1 MIIRGPDLLGTVSAI
16 QRHIRADRAQ
26 LQTFQDAKL
35 RRLLVH
41 AYEHVPYYRKL
52 FDRQR
57 LHPRHIRG
65 TIDLELIPITTKQD
79 LRDLPPSEIVTKGVD
94 PCSLVS
100 VRTNGSTG
108 EPFVVRRTGVE
119 QGFHTMF
126 RQRAY
131 EAFGLGLRG
140 RIAAISYPRPRHPRD
155 TKVVGRWLSAMG
167 VHPTLR
173 IDGLQD
179 PEAIAEQ
186 LEAFQ
191 PDLITALPGMLHRV
205 ADHLVDSGKG
215 RVRPRIVVVGG
226 EVLTPLVRRRL
237 IEAFGVAPLQTYA
250 SHEFQLL
257 GWECRTLGGIHTCDD
272 GAIVEVLNE
281 GRRALPGEEGEVV
294 ATNLHAY
301 AMPFIRY
308 RLADLV
314 TRGAETCACGQP
326 FSVIGAIR
334 GRMIDY
340 FPLPN
345 GRVVHPYQI
354 LQSLQPGDDTW
365 IRQCQLLQD
374 RPDRVIMSI
383 VAAGAP
389 APELE
394 RRIVG
399 SVQPLL
405 GPGVEFQIRIVDEI
419 PLEAGGKF
427 RHARSLMASD
437 YEAAPAIAL
446 NG

>member
-1 MIIRGPDLLGTVSAI
+1 MANG
-16 QRHIRADRAQ
+16 
-26 LQTFQDAKL
+26 
-35 RRLLVH
+35 
-41 AYEHVPYYRKL
+41 
-52 FDRQR
+52 
-57 LHPRHIRG
+57 
-65 TIDLELIPITTKQD
+65 IDPA
-79 LRDLPPSEIVTKGVD
+79 
-94 PCSLVS
+94 SLVS

-108 EPFVVRRTGVE
+108 EPFVVRRTRLE

-140 RIAAISYPRPRHPRD
+140 RIAAVSYSRPPHPKD

-179 PEAIAEQ
+179 PEDIAEQ
-186 LEAFQ
+186 LEAFH
-191 PDLITALPGMLHRV
+191 PDLITALPGMLLRV
-205 ADHLVDSGKG
+205 ADYLIAAGHD
-215 RVRPRIVVVGG
+215 RIRPRILVVGG

-237 IEAFGVAPLQTYA
+237 TEAFGVAPLQTYA

-257 GWECRTLGGIHTCDD
+257 GWECRTHGGIHTCDD
-272 GAIVEVLNE
+272 GVIVEVLRD
-281 GRRALPGEEGEVV
+281 GRPALPGEEGEVV

-340 FPLPN
+340 FALPN

-374 RPDRVIMSI
+374 RPDRVVMSI
-383 VAAGAP
+383 VPAGAP

-394 RRIVG
+394 RRIAV

-405 GPGVEFQIRIVDEI
+405 GPGVDFQVRIVDDI
-419 PLEAGGKF
+419 PLDAGGKF
-427 RHARSLMASD
+427 RHARSLMASE
-437 YEAAPAIAL
+437 YEAAPIAL

>member
-1 MIIRGPDLLGTVSAI
+1 MITRGPDLLGTARAI
-16 QRHIRADRAQ
+16 QRHPRADRAH
-26 LQTFQDAKL
+26 LQAFQDAKL
-35 RRLLVH
+35 RRLLAH

-52 FDRQR
+52 FDRHR

-65 TIDLELIPITTKQD
+65 AVDLELIPVTTKQD
-79 LRDLPPSEIVTKGVD
+79 LRDLPPSETVTKGVD

-100 VRTNGSTG
+100 VCTQGSTG
-108 EPFVVRRTGVE
+108 EPFVVRRTRLE

-140 RIAAISYPRPRHPRD
+140 RIAAVGIPRPADPKD

-173 IDGLQD
+173 IDGTQE
-179 PEAIAEQ
+179 PGAIVEQ

-191 PDLITALPGMLHRV
+191 PDLITAPPGMLLRV
-205 ADHLVDSGKG
+205 ADHLIAAGQS
-215 RVRPRIVVVGG
+215 RVHPRIVVVGG

-237 IEAFGVAPLQTYA
+237 IEALGVAPLQTYA

-257 GWECRTLGGIHTCDD
+257 GWECRTHGGIHTCDD
-272 GAIVEVLNE
+272 GAIVEVLRD
-281 GRRALPGEEGEVV
+281 GRPVPVGDEGEVV

-314 TRGAETCACGQP
+314 ARGAEKCACGQP
-326 FSVIGAIR
+326 FSVIDAIR
-334 GRMIDY
+334 GRMVDY
-340 FPLPN
+340 FALPN
-345 GRVVHPYQI
+345 GRMVHPYQI
-354 LQSLQPGDDTW
+354 LQSLQPGTDTW
-365 IRQCQLLQD
+365 IRQYQLLQD
-374 RPDRVIMSI
+374 RPERVIMRI
-383 VAAGAP
+383 VPAGAP
-389 APELE
+389 QAGLE
-394 RRIVG
+394 SLIAGAVL
-399 SVQPLL
+399 PLL
-405 GPGVEFQIRIVDEI
+405 GPGVDFQIRIVDDI

-427 RHARSLMASD
+427 RHARSLMASH
-437 YEAAPAIAL
+437 YEAAPSIAP